1 MQNLAGGR
9 DVEENTKSPET
20 KAMQSQL
27 SSVSFVKNE
36 QELFE
41 TVLMQ

>member
-20 KAMQSQL
+20 KASHNCLQFPLLKMNRSYLKQ
-27 SSVSFVKNE
+27 F
-36 QELFE
+36 
-41 TVLMQ
+41 